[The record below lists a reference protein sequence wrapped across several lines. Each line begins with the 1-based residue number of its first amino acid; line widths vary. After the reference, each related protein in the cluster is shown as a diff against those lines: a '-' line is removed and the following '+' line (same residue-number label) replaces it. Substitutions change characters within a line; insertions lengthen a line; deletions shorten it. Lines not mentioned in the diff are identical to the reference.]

1 MSNTLNTKEEQQKI
15 ISRLREEREKLGLS
29 QLELAMRANI
39 SQNMVNYIET
49 GKRTPSL
56 DTFLKICHAL
66 NVNPA
71 SLFADTNEEK
81 EDAKKKVLDIIQRWM

>member
-1 MSNTLNTKEEQQKI
+1 MTIEEHQKKVI
-15 ISRLREEREKLGLS
+15 NRLREEREKLGLS

-71 SLFADTNEEK
+71 SLFADINEEK
-81 EDAKKKVLDIIQRWM
+81 ENAKKTVLDIIQRWM

>member
-1 MSNTLNTKEEQQKI
+1 MTIQEEQKQVI
-15 ISRLREEREKLGLS
+15 NRLREEREKLGLS

-56 DTFLKICHAL
+56 DTFLKLCHAL

-71 SLFADTNEEK
+71 ILFSDTNEEK
-81 EDAKKKVLDIIQRWM
+81 ENAKKTVLDIIQRWM